1 MENKR
6 RKMRIPVATI
16 AHITPHGLQK
26 GSEVMVRDL
35 STEGMGCYVNHA
47 CQKGDMMLVKVRLD
61 LPGEDSGVIQATLM
75 AQIMWVKLMSEEK
88 KYAVGLE
95 FRDMES
101 RHPKLYAHLQDLES
115 LTFSD

>member
-1 MENKR
+1 
-6 RKMRIPVATI
+6 MRIPIATI

-35 STEGMGCYVNHA
+35 STEGMGCYVDHA
-47 CQKGDMMLVKVRLD
+47 CQKGDMMLVKIKLD
-61 LPGEDSGVIQATLM
+61 LPGDDSGVIQATLM
-75 AQIMWVKLMSEEK
+75 GQIIWVKLMNEEK

-101 RHPKLYAHLQDLES
+101 RHPKLHEHLQDLEKQN
-115 LTFSD
+115 LPE

>member
-6 RKMRIPVATI
+6 KNIRIPIATI

-35 STEGMGCYVNHA
+35 STEGMGCYVDHA
-47 CQKGDMMLVKVRLD
+47 CQKGDMMLVKVKLD

-75 AQIMWVKLMSEEK
+75 GQIIWVKLMNEEK

-95 FRDMES
+95 FRDMAS
-101 RHPKLYAHLQDLES
+101 RHPRLYEYLKDLGKQHIP
-115 LTFSD
+115 D